1 MALGVFKHKETW
13 ADLCFEKTVR
23 LAYVTR
29 FGRCCR
35 RSWRTGRMGKC
46 VVEGKVRTGSLK
58 ARGKQVAP
66 EF

>member
-29 FGRCCR
+29 FGRYCR